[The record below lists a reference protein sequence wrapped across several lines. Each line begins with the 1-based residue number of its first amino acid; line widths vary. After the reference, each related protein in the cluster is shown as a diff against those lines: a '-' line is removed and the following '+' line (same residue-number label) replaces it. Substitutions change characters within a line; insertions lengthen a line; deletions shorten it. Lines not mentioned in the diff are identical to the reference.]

1 MFAIFAGTIES
12 KKKAQQQNFL
22 LALKPDSDHFHDS
35 LSYIADDL
43 RTKIT
48 IDNKNDRLFIWLPE
62 DPNVKT
68 INDVKLGMTYKVH
81 TYSHTDILAI
91 QQIEDDVCLT
101 KRARKSSSAK
111 FWLTE
116 TPAFT
121 DVSTTQPAS
130 KSEVNTISLVI
141 LVRDKA
147 YPIHRIH
154 FYTNPSKN
162 LQKNTDEYKQIQTDL
177 QQWLTAFDFMM
188 KEADQKEGV
197 TTYAAENLPFD
208 KLPKMP
214 HVKSNSEQIQK
225 KNAKD
230 QIISMKLLP
239 VLQQVMHKKTQTEAS
254 LKHDAQFEATKSSSY
269 FDRLL
274 QQNREIMAGKQEDE

>member
-1 MFAIFAGTIES
+1 MLIIHDWCLCLPFLLFTESIGVASLYGFLFFIGMLVFAIFAGTMES
-12 KKKAQQQNFL
+12 KKKTQQQNFL

-48 IDNKNDRLFIWLPE
+48 IDNKNDQFFIWLPE

-68 INDVKLGMTYKVH
+68 INDVKSGMAYKVY

-91 QQIEDDVCLT
+91 QHIEDAVCLT

-121 DVSTTQPAS
+121 DVSTTQPTK
-130 KSEVNTISLVI
+130 KSGVNTISLVI

-147 YPIHRIH
+147 HPIHRIH
-154 FYTNPSKN
+154 FYTNPSKS
-162 LQKNTDEYKQIQTDL
+162 LQKIQMNIHKFK
-177 QQWLTAFDFMM
+177 LTYNN
-188 KEADQKEGV
+188 G
-197 TTYAAENLPFD
+197 
-208 KLPKMP
+208 
-214 HVKSNSEQIQK
+214 
-225 KNAKD
+225 
-230 QIISMKLLP
+230 
-239 VLQQVMHKKTQTEAS
+239 
-254 LKHDAQFEATKSSSY
+254 
-269 FDRLL
+269 
-274 QQNREIMAGKQEDE
+274 